1 MRIIAIALVTLAIL
15 FFSYQSRSHYQLR
28 YNSWP
33 DRLLHPL
40 DTRLRYQVADVDPRF
55 GLSRDEVIQL
65 SREAAQ
71 IWHDGTQKPLFVYD
85 EHARLQIRL
94 IYDERQAE
102 YNAFKKTQLQLGRE
116 KNNNQR
122 ISDNLDSSKSSLEQ
136 MQRSLRQQQIQ
147 LQADYQYLSQQRQSW
162 SRLEN
167 AGAENR
173 QRIEA
178 QYQALREKS
187 RRLDSDIAY
196 YNQLNSQF
204 NQQISQHNS
213 NIERYNW
220 GVIQAKNRFPP
231 REFHKGVFMGDQIQI
246 YQFDAKDDLR
256 LALAHELGHA
266 LGLGHHADPQA
277 LMYPVLGEQELQRFK
292 LKPAD
297 QSLLYAR

>member
-1 MRIIAIALVTLAIL
+1 M
-15 FFSYQSRSHYQLR
+15 
-28 YNSWP
+28 
-33 DRLLHPL
+33 
-40 DTRLRYQVADVDPRF
+40 
-55 GLSRDEVIQL
+55 IQL
-65 SREAAQ
+65 SLEAAQ
-71 IWHDGTQKPLFVYD
+71 IWQDGTQKPLFVYD

-102 YNAFKKTQLQLGRE
+102 YNAFKKTLQRLDQE
-116 KNNNQR
+116 KSSNQR
-122 ISDNLDSSKSSLEQ
+122 ISENLDSSKSSLEQ

-196 YNQLNSQF
+196 YNRMNSQF
-204 NQQISQHNS
+204 SQQISQHNS

-220 GVIQAKNRFPP
+220 GVIQAKTRFPP
-231 REFHKGVFMGDQIQI
+231 REFHKGVFMGDQIHI
-246 YQFDAKDDLR
+246 YQFDLSQ
-256 LALAHELGHA
+256 
-266 LGLGHHADPQA
+266 P
-277 LMYPVLGEQELQRFK
+277 PVLPLHLSTWQ
-292 LKPAD
+292 AI
-297 QSLLYAR
+297 SA